1 MMRQVTTINWN
12 YVGDAVPAFVTLAF
26 MPMTYSIAYGLIAGL
41 FTYATINGLIYITK
55 VVTGGRLLPPDF
67 DLAEYW
73 TINPGGRPTWFMRSA
88 RNGGKFWEH
97 EQPTP
102 DELNNDNKYSNEEE
116 LEADH
121 RRSDSQAAL
130 KTNAMRS
137 DDGKESVNIRM
148 SDMDYHGH
156 R

>member
-1 MMRQVTTINWN
+1 MMMRQVTTINWN
-12 YVGDAVPAFVTLAF
+12 YVGDAVPAFVTLAL
-26 MPMTYSIAYGLIAGL
+26 MPLTYSIAYGLIAGL
-41 FTYATINGLIYITK
+41 FTYATINGLVY
-55 VVTGGRLLPPDF
+55 VTRLVTRGRIVPPDF

-102 DELNNDNKYSNEEE
+102 EELNRDKYATEEE
-116 LEADH
+116 IDPDH

-130 KTNAMRS
+130 KHNAMRS

-148 SDMDYHGH
+148 SDINNYHH
-156 R
+156 